1 MDMRTYKSL
10 ASWGVSLAVVAALS
24 FGAGIALG
32 NANSAAAIMA
42 RVPLVGDGLNA
53 TPDKSVDLDAF
64 WKAWNTLRAKYVL
77 THASSTLPTNKDLV
91 YGAIQG
97 LADAYGDPYTVYMP
111 PEDAEAFAQNIAGSF
126 GGVGLE
132 IDIKDGVLTVITP
145 LKGTPAATA
154 GILAG
159 DQVVGIDKKPTD
171 GLSLDVAVSRI
182 RGEVGTTV
190 ELTVL
195 RGGKLLT
202 IPVVRAAIQV
212 PQTEDGIDRAT
223 GVYHIALY
231 EFTETSVNLFNEALS
246 RFKASGS
253 KSLVLDL
260 RGNPG
265 GYLEAAVNIAS
276 HFLPKGTKVVTED
289 FGGKEENR
297 VHTSLGFR
305 TLPAGTKVVVL
316 IDKGSASASEI
327 LAGALQD
334 AKVATVIGT
343 TSFGKG
349 SVQELVPLAGGSLKI
364 TVARWVTPAGKWI
377 MGNGV
382 TPDIAVPVT
391 QKDLDAKYDP
401 QMARAVQFLTTG
413 R

>member
-1 MDMRTYKSL
+1 MDTRTYRSL
-10 ASWGVSLAVVAALS
+10 ASWGISLSVVAALS

-32 NANSAAAIMA
+32 NANSAAAVMA
-42 RVPLVGDGLNA
+42 RVPFLGDGLSA
-53 TPDKSVDLDAF
+53 TPDTSVDMDPF

-77 THASSTLPTNKDLV
+77 THASSTLPTNKELI
-91 YGAIQG
+91 YGAIEG

-111 PEDAEAFAQNIAGSF
+111 PKDAEAFAQNIAGSF

-132 IDIKDGVLTVITP
+132 IDVKDGVLTVITP
-145 LKGTPAATA
+145 LKGTPGELA

-159 DQVVGIDKKPTD
+159 DQIVGIDKKSTD
-171 GLSLDVAVSRI
+171 GLSLEAAVSRI
-182 RGEVGTTV
+182 RGEIGSVV
-190 ELTVL
+190 ELSIM
-195 RGGKLLT
+195 RSGKLLT
-202 IPVVRAAIQV
+202 IPVTRASIQV
-212 PQTEDGIDRAT
+212 PQTEDGLDSAT

-289 FGGKEENR
+289 FDGKQENR
-297 VHTSLGFR
+297 VHTSLGFH
-305 TLPAGTKVVVL
+305 TLPSGTKVVVL

-334 AKVATVIGT
+334 ARVATVIGT

-364 TVARWVTPAGKWI
+364 TIARWVTPAGKWI

-382 TPDIAVPVT
+382 TPDIIVPVT
-391 QKDLDAKYDP
+391 AKDLETKTDP
-401 QMARAVQFLTTG
+401 QMARALQFLTTG